1 MVLRNTTSLTIN
13 SDSDFTPSLPDPATV
28 AGRTHDLVNTGAA
41 IATWTSIGVLPFHV
55 DGIGVPSLV
64 VARGARVQVQSDG
77 VRWVVISPGGSV
89 GKSVRLTAVTDAAGN
104 ATFSLAGA
112 GFGSAPVVTT
122 TVQTPSTGSIDV
134 KVTALTAASC
144 TVNVRQAPIVT
155 VVAVSVLGAPAPLV
169 GATVHLH
176 AFVSGSTA

>member
-1 MVLRNTTSLTIN
+1 VALRNSTALILD
-13 SDSDFTPSLPDPATV
+13 SDSDFAPSLPDPV
-28 AGRTHDLVNTGAA
+28 SVPGRCHDLWNTGAA
-41 IATWTSIGVLPFHV
+41 VATWTSAGALPFHV
-55 DGIGVPSLV
+55 DGVGVPSLV

-134 KVTALTAASC
+134 KVTALTAVSC
-144 TVNVRQAPIVT
+144 TVNVRQAAIVT

-176 AFVSGSTA
+176 AFVPGATA